1 MSVTLDTLRNI
12 GADVNRFTLTNDGT
26 VRKQGLLH
34 RFMSLFKSSG
44 AAAQNAQTLA
54 AIRTAIQD
62 DPRFFAQDVQQQAST
77 LLDGLAGKTVSAAR
91 LRDVLTTLDGMSTPE
106 LRFDAAMKITAGHLA
121 SRGVPDFAQ
130 GFDDSYALLARHT
143 IGRNEPPEGFGRMDY
158 GARLDDFTGRMSEL
172 VTLAGDQPGDRGV
185 FGKVCVSMLQSFN
198 KTGLK
203 DQASCKAAVAALKAN
218 LDECRTIGRTFGDA
232 ARRNAVE
239 TVIAVGKPLNPNTLT
254 QLVRCG
260 HALQKCGIDTL
271 NAGSTADDIHRSLF
285 AFQET
290 VRGVDLAA
298 LNLEDDGNV
307 AAAVQ
312 DFVTRSAIGSLTNA
326 QKRDLL
332 AAIESDACR
341 NLHAFYAKYATA
353 NPQAQNFISG
363 ITIIAEE
370 LKTLLG
376 LPDPGELNVP
386 DTYNPTA
393 IPVSVAGKYS
403 MGDIVT
409 GSASHVISGFFT
421 GFKSEDPDIGQI
433 DAYRRKVNEM
443 ATASLCTNISSQISK
458 NLQNTAGGVNAAGI
472 GKGEMSFDK
481 DLKRNMTVKLPD
493 GITLSSA
500 NAAEARDALT
510 RFVTDDA
517 DARFDAA
524 DYKTK
529 MKVLILMSSI
539 NQGIQAVVISSCCE
553 SLNTEACI
561 MPFFPIGGQGEETQE
576 YTLAKDANGNITI
589 HCTSM
594 KNLKAMIVSATS
606 TGKEPIQLADESYQC
621 TEIAITFTPEN
632 LDDLAGADWAKYDH
646 GPVYAAEHNKHSMMR
661 FQDAAALVPEQ
672 FRFTGVVDAHIH
684 YHLIDSAE

>member
-34 RFMSLFKSSG
+34 RFMSLFKSSN
-44 AAAQNAQTLA
+44 ASAQNAQTLA
-54 AIRTAIQD
+54 AIRTAIQN
-62 DPRFFAQDVQQQAST
+62 DPRFFASEVQQRAGT
-77 LLDGLAGKTVSAAR
+77 LLDGLAGRTVSAAR
-91 LRDVLTTLDGMSTPE
+91 LRDVLTTLDGMSTPAM
-106 LRFDAAMKITAGHLA
+106 RFNKAMDITGAHLA
-121 SRGVPDFAQ
+121 SRGVPEFAQ
-130 GFDDSYALLARHT
+130 GFFDSYVLLAKHT
-143 IGRNEPPEGFGRMDY
+143 IGKNEPPEGFGKMDY
-158 GARLDDFTGRMSEL
+158 GKKLDDFEARMSEL
-172 VTLAGDQPGDRGV
+172 IDLAGDQPGDRGV

-203 DQASCKAAVAALKAN
+203 DQASCKAAVHELKAN
-218 LDECRTIGRTFGDA
+218 LDESRSIAQTFGA
-232 ARRNAVE
+232 AAQRNAVE
-239 TVIAVGKPLNPNTLT
+239 TIIAIGKPLNANTLT
-254 QLVRCG
+254 RLVACG
-260 HALQKCGIDTL
+260 RALPKWGIDAL
-271 NAGSTADDIHRSLF
+271 NADSTVDDIHRSLF
-285 AFQET
+285 AFQKA
-290 VRGVDLAA
+290 VGSVDLTA

-307 AAAVQ
+307 AVAVQ
-312 DFVTRSAIGSLTNA
+312 DIVIRSAIGSLSDA
-326 QKRDLL
+326 QMRNLL
-332 AAIESDACR
+332 NAIESDACR
-341 NLHAFYAKYATA
+341 NLHAFYAKYAME
-353 NPQAQNFISG
+353 NQQAYNFISG

-370 LKTLLG
+370 LKMLLG
-376 LPDPGELNVP
+376 LPNPDELDVP
-386 DTYNPTA
+386 NTYNPTA
-393 IPVSVAGKYS
+393 IPPSIAGKYA
-403 MGDIVT
+403 MDAMVT
-409 GSASHVISGFFT
+409 GSASHVISGLFT
-421 GFKSEDPDIGQI
+421 GFKSEDPDIEQI
-433 DAYRRKVNEM
+433 DAYHRKVKEM
-443 ATASLCTNISSQISK
+443 ATASLCTNIASQISK
-458 NLQNTAGGVNAAGI
+458 NLQNTAGGVNAVGI
-472 GKGEMSFDK
+472 GKKEMSFDK

-500 NAAEARDALT
+500 NAAEARDVLT

-539 NQGIQAVVISSCCE
+539 NQGIQAIVMSSCCE
-553 SLNTEACI
+553 SLNTEACL

-594 KNLKAMIVSATS
+594 KNLKTMVVSATS

-621 TEIAITFTPEN
+621 TEIAITFTPGN

-646 GPVYAAEHNKHSMMR
+646 NPVYAAERNKHSMTR